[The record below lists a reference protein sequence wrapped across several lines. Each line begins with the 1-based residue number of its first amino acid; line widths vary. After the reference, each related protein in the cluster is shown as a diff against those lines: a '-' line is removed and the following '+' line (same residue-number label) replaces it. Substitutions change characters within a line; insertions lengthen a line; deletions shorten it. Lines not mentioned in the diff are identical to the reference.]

1 MRCGPLTDNGR
12 VTDDQERDR
21 ESTLRP
27 VLNGLLAL
35 VAVAL
40 AVGMVLGGAALIG
53 TQALGL
59 SGGDDGSSGDSL
71 EGESL
76 YLPPFHKTSEG
87 GPAITLDTQGSD
99 RAGNGGPTQ
108 PTDEPSDSKSPK
120 SGQISL
126 QTVETS
132 VGNFE
137 HIDLTGV
144 YPGGEGAILQVQ
156 RFENGAWADFE
167 ATIPVSNETFSTYIQ
182 TGVAGLNRFRVIDN
196 ATGVSSNEVRVRVE

>member
-1 MRCGPLTDNGR
+1 M
-12 VTDDQERDR
+12 TDDQEPRD
-21 ESTLRP
+21 STLRP

-35 VAVAL
+35 AAVAL
-40 AVGMVLGGAALIG
+40 AVGLILGGVVLV
-53 TQALGL
+53 TTHALGL
-59 SGGDDGSSGDSL
+59 SGDDGSSSDNSL
-71 EGESL
+71 AGESL
-76 YLPPFHKTSEG
+76 YLPPFRHTTDG
-87 GPAITLDTQGSD
+87 GPAITLATQDSSGP
-99 RAGNGGPTQ
+99 AGGASGRPGKQ
-108 PTDEPSDSKSPK
+108 PTGSKSPK
-120 SGQISL
+120 DGKISL

-156 RFENGAWADFE
+156 RFENGTWTDFE

-196 ATGVSSNEVRVRVE
+196 ATGVASNEVRVRVE

>member
-1 MRCGPLTDNGR
+1 MPLGPLTDNGR
-12 VTDDQERDR
+12 VTDDQERDD
-21 ESTLRP
+21 STLRP

-35 VAVAL
+35 AAVAVA
-40 AVGMVLGGAALIG
+40 VGLILGGAVLIG
-53 TQALGL
+53 THALGL
-59 SGGDDGSSGDSL
+59 TGGDDSSSGNSL
-71 EGESL
+71 DGESL
-76 YLPPFHKTSEG
+76 YLPPFHKTTAG
-87 GPAITLDTQGSD
+87 GPSITLDTQDSEQ
-99 RAGNGGPTQ
+99 AANGGPSQ
-108 PTDEPSDSKSPK
+108 PTEEPSKSKSPE

-196 ATGVSSNEVRVRVE
+196 ATGVASNEVRVRVE